1 MGRRKIEI
9 QPLTDDRNR
18 TVTFVKRKAGL
29 FKKAHELAVLCQVDL
44 AVIIIGNND
53 KLYEFLL
60 VETSEILQVYRSG
73 KRPHELKLPENY
85 GNYKKK
91 KHIHESVLAA
101 IDDGEAVSDDGQ
113 DGDSDYES
121 ELPEPKRQKRLYE
134 AMSSGIY
141 KRLYREPQPPQT
153 VHSRESLVTLG
164 LNQRPILRVQ
174 IPIDA
179 KGGSTDSAKTVTA
192 METGVQS
199 SVKDKL
205 GADNRVVSGPGAPA
219 GQSLSDSVPNSDHGL
234 QNPGNGAPNINTPKY
249 RSFGTFRSPDSRKPI
264 TQLPLPIQGKSQTSS
279 PSSATAPP
287 LPSGGMATFF
297 GSLPQPS
304 PAQYAPNA
312 VLPTPV
318 LNQVF
323 NQQYGQMAQPGS
335 TNAAQHAEEGSQVA
349 PGPKQKP
356 PYFQNQT
363 YGETPVSG
371 LPSRYVND
379 IFPSPSN
386 FYASQEWPT
395 GMTPIHS
402 NIPQYFMNMMPS
414 ANGTSAGRPQTQQT
428 QQTQQPQQQTP
439 SLQGAPNQ
447 AYQTGMASPL
457 QYGTYHPSHVNVN
470 LNPPAR
476 NNGDKK

>member
-60 VETSEILQVYRSG
+60 VDTSEILLVYRSG
-73 KRPHELKLPENY
+73 RRPHEQKLPENY

-91 KHIHESVLAA
+91 KHLHETVSAA
-101 IDDGEAVSDDGQ
+101 IDDEEAASDDAHAH
-113 DGDSDYES
+113 DSDYDL
-121 ELPEPKRQKRLYE
+121 ELPEPKRQKRLYG
-134 AMSSGIY
+134 AMSGIY
-141 KRLYREPQPPQT
+141 NRLYRDPAPPQP
-153 VHSRESLVTLG
+153 VHSRESLVTLS
-164 LNQRPILRVQ
+164 LNQRPILRVH
-174 IPIDA
+174 IPTDA
-179 KGGSTDSAKTVTA
+179 KGSSNDSAKTVTA

-199 SVKDKL
+199 VVKTEL
-205 GADNRVVSGPGAPA
+205 GPDTGVGSGPGAPA
-219 GQSLSDSVPNSDHGL
+219 AHSSSDSAPGSAHGI
-234 QNPGNGAPNINTPKY
+234 QNTGNNAPNINTPKY
-249 RSFGTFRSPDSRKPI
+249 RNFGTFRSPDSRKPI
-264 TQLPLPIQGKSQTSS
+264 TQLPLPIHSKSQTSS
-279 PSSATAPP
+279 PSSATAPQ

-304 PAQYAPNA
+304 PAQYALNA

-335 TNAAQHAEEGSQVA
+335 ANTGQNPEEGSQG
-349 PGPKQKP
+349 PSGPKLKP
-356 PYFQNQT
+356 PYFLNQP
-363 YGETPVSG
+363 YGEAPVSG
-371 LPSRYVND
+371 LPSRYVSD

-386 FYASQEWPT
+386 FYAPQEWPT

-414 ANGTSAGRPQTQQT
+414 ANGNNAARQQA
-428 QQTQQPQQQTP
+428 QQGQQAQPP
-439 SLQGAPNQ
+439 SLGGQQNAANHHYQAP
-447 AYQTGMASPL
+447 GMASPL
-457 QYGTYHPSHVNVN
+457 QYSNYNAGIVNQQAPS
-470 LNPPAR
+470 R